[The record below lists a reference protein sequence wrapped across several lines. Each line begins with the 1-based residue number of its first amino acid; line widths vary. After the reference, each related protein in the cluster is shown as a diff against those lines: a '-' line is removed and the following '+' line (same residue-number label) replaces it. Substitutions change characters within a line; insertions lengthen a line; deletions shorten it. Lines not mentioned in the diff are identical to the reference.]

1 MTSPGSR
8 LRLFQL
14 AAALVSTLLAGSVV
28 WMLVGP
34 APAVHPASGF
44 LEDEADYYRYDP
56 VAGHLHQRGA
66 RRVLD
71 WPEHPRSRIEMRT
84 NNLGLREDEPTQ
96 IERTPGR
103 RRILV
108 TGDSHTDG
116 VVFNAESFVN
126 LIEAC
131 LGAGAEVLNGG
142 HGYYSAHNYLGF
154 YDWARELRPDVF
166 VVALFSGNDFLDVLA
181 HGEQTGALQ
190 VPDRPVGYRESLARI
205 GTIQG
210 EPYAGPGQGLNQA
223 FFFRHFPHL
232 ERVSLMTVQRN
243 LSELAERC
251 RSDSTA
257 LLIVVLP
264 TLLDV
269 EWEHDGLRNRQ
280 AVDRLPLT
288 PEQLAVN
295 RRLSVGLMEW
305 LAQEQIPHLDLLP
318 AMLPAAGTLY
328 WKRDHHL
335 SLDGHRV
342 VADAI
347 LERHANLLRGD

>member
-1 MTSPGSR
+1 M
-8 LRLFQL
+8 
-14 AAALVSTLLAGSVV
+14 
-28 WMLVGP
+28 
-34 APAVHPASGF
+34 
-44 LEDEADYYRYDP
+44 
-56 VAGHLHQRGA
+56 
-66 RRVLD
+66 
-71 WPEHPRSRIEMRT
+71 
-84 NNLGLREDEPTQ
+84 
-96 IERTPGR
+96 
-103 RRILV
+103 
-108 TGDSHTDG
+108 
-116 VVFNAESFVN
+116 
-126 LIEAC
+126 
-131 LGAGAEVLNGG
+131 
-142 HGYYSAHNYLGF
+142 
-154 YDWARELRPDVF
+154 
-166 VVALFSGNDFLDVLA
+166 DVLA

-205 GTIQG
+205 GTIHG

-269 EWEHDGLRNRQ
+269 EWEHDGSRNRQ
-280 AVDRLPLT
+280 AVDRLLLT